1 MSAVL
6 YRNAEEEDLEAV
18 LKLWKQLDA
27 FHHKLGMSFP
37 ETEAAP
43 EKWQASFQRT
53 LGRFSHLWVAESDG
67 NIGAFLL
74 GRVKQSPAYL
84 GGVQVGEI
92 SDLLVSESLR
102 GQGVGENLV
111 RMAIEQFTAAKLHS
125 VEVQIQAG
133 NDGGLEFWKEQG
145 FDQDLTQV
153 RKVL

>member
-27 FHHKLGMSFP
+27 FHHQLGMSFP
-37 ETEAAP
+37 ETEDAS

-53 LGRFSHLWVAESDG
+53 LGRFSYLWVAESDG

-92 SDLLVSESLR
+92 SDLMVSESLR